1 MPYIEEYQ
9 LNNTSSVKIVWDNQ
23 MLAQLEQQRSRAIV
37 RDLIRRGNR
46 VQEAARRQV
55 RFGHVGVGGRA
66 AKGGR
71 LNLRDTIHVRLV
83 TAGGYENLL
92 GQSAQGLPEIVIGSE
107 SPIARLHHDGTR
119 PHVIVPRNAP
129 YLVFFSQRAGKVVF
143 AKRVMHPGT
152 KPNHYLTDNLH
163 LALEG

>member
-1 MPYIEEYQ
+1 MPFIEEYQ
-9 LNNTSSVKIVWDNQ
+9 LNNNSSVKIVWDNQ
-23 MLAQLEQQRSRAIV
+23 MLAQLERQRSRQIV
-37 RDLIRRGNR
+37 RDLLRRGNR

-55 RFGHVGVGGRA
+55 RMGHVGVGGRA

-83 TAGGYENLL
+83 YGGNYDNLL
-92 GQSAQGLPEIVIGSE
+92 GQSSQDLPTVIVGSE

-129 YLVFFSQRAGKVVF
+129 MLVFYSQKMGKVVY
-143 AKRVMHPGT
+143 AKRVNHPGT
-152 KPNHYLTDNLH
+152 KPNRFLTDNLH